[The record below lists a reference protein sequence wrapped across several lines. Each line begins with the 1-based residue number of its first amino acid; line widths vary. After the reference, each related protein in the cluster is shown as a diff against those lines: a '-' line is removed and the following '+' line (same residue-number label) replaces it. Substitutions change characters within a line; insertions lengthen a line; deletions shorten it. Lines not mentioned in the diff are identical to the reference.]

1 MTYNKLLSRE
11 VTIKNDLGIH
21 ARPAAMIAKLAQKA
35 EETIWIE
42 SGDNKADASSIID
55 ILSIGG
61 HKDSILKLEVESE
74 NDINL
79 LDSILQLIE
88 NGFGENIDE

>member
-1 MTYNKLLSRE
+1 LTYNTLLSRK
-11 VTIKNDLGIH
+11 VTIINDLGIH

-35 EETIWIE
+35 DKTVWID

-61 HKDSILKLEVESE
+61 HKGSILMLEVESE
-74 NDINL
+74 NDIHII
-79 LDSILQLIE
+79 DSILQLIK